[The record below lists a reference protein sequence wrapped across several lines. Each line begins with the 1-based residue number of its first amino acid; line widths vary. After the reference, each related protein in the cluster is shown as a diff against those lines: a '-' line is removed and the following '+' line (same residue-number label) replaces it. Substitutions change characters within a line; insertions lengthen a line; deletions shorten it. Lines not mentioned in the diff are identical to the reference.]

1 MKNMRKTVFLIFG
14 LAIGASHL
22 LARPPADTH
31 THQLLEGSYDEGPNL
46 EPNSNTDY
54 HEISKTLSSIKNTT
68 SFTET
73 VQILKNAVNLLRFR
87 VQCDQEV
94 ADMYDCG
101 TSNTHVLTQLLELI
115 GSEIDQFQFLVADL
129 GENSNFIPPQTA
141 SIVGQLQHIL
151 NKMIRWGFLDSQEY
165 KFKKLNLPH
174 EASKN
179 TWIRPIDAADPLPIP
194 GDESPEKT
202 KKARFFP

>member
-54 HEISKTLSSIKNTT
+54 HEISKTLSSLKNTT

-87 VQCDQEV
+87 VQCDQ
-94 ADMYDCG
+94 G
-101 TSNTHVLTQLLELI
+101 
-115 GSEIDQFQFLVADL
+115 G
-129 GENSNFIPPQTA
+129 
-141 SIVGQLQHIL
+141 
-151 NKMIRWGFLDSQEY
+151 R
-165 KFKKLNLPH
+165 
-174 EASKN
+174 
-179 TWIRPIDAADPLPIP
+179 
-194 GDESPEKT
+194 
-202 KKARFFP
+202 